1 MWRRDRERQCS
12 LGVLHHPNP
21 PKAASHDVSQSERW
35 RSRSL
40 IAIFRAGGRL
50 RAICTIPSSGFGG
63 KFISVTLAAWRWFG
77 GRRTATK
84 KRLAWSATNFLF
96 ARKKH
101 RGWELSL
108 NLIFPA
114 LSSNFQEW
122 GGYETQFRV
131 EMLTTWRAG
140 RSPLR
145 ASVLHRW
152 WRGQAGCATAV
163 LQASRKSARKPV
175 CAPQQC

>member
-1 MWRRDRERQCS
+1 MVLLYALVTWTIIKTIGKATGPNTFTICITSTYLDPWLGGWISIMITHTSSLCWRVVIFPLKAAGSSSHNVTPGQRETMFFGCS
-12 LGVLHHPNP
+12 SPRHPNP
-21 PKAASHDVSQSERW
+21 PRAASHDVSQSERW

-96 ARKKH
+96 ARKNT
-101 RGWELSL
+101 RVGSSL
-108 NLIFPA
+108 
-114 LSSNFQEW
+114 
-122 GGYETQFRV
+122 
-131 EMLTTWRAG
+131 
-140 RSPLR
+140 
-145 ASVLHRW
+145 
-152 WRGQAGCATAV
+152 
-163 LQASRKSARKPV
+163 
-175 CAPQQC
+175 